1 MLNDAY
7 LYSSFWEDKVNI
19 SNRNKVNISNRKK
32 YTTKNENE
40 EKDSEIISIEEN
52 SYKRCILSK
61 ESKTKTNRNS
71 QKKKIINSNEKR

>member
-1 MLNDAY
+1 MKEINNDKNKLQNENLN
-7 LYSSFWEDKVNI
+7 LKIKNK
-19 SNRNKVNISNRKK
+19 NKVNMLKRKK

-71 QKKKIINSNEKR
+71 QKKNNKFK